1 MVIQTKQAGGCKQTW
16 AAGRAFLS
24 PAFRLAIGLQEDKW
38 PRRLA
43 KLRTDGPTEWP
54 TSGWIVLLTTAG
66 PQEGGNHGETVAF
79 QSRWPSDGIRAAKGK
94 LGRSVVSLTLLLA
107 ASLFFAVFL
116 LLPFQRGKRA
126 SIRELGK
133 VSSSSAS
140 WDIPLDPVNGSSWP
154 CEEMTFDPQ

>member
-66 PQEGGNHGETVAF
+66 PQEGGNHGET
-79 QSRWPSDGIRAAKGK
+79 
-94 LGRSVVSLTLLLA
+94 RSVVSLTLLLA